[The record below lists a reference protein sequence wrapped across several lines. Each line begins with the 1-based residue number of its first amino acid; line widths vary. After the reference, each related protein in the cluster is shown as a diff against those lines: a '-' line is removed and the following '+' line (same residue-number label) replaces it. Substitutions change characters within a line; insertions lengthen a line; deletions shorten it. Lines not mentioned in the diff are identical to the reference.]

1 MFPPEK
7 KVVYTAEQAIEAL
20 QHYCAY
26 QDRCHQEARD
36 KLHELGYYGDPA
48 EEVIAE
54 LIREKYLDEER
65 FARSY
70 ARGKFKMKRWGRYRI
85 TRELKQR
92 HISAYCIRKAMTE
105 IDDNEYYGT
114 LCSELERRN
123 GIEKAGQ
130 HPYLRRRKLA
140 DYMVKRGY
148 ESGLVWEAIKE
159 LEL

>member
-1 MFPPEK
+1 MFQPPK
-7 KVVYTAEQAIEAL
+7 KVVYTAEQALEAL

-26 QDRCHQEARD
+26 QDRCHKEARE

-65 FARSY
+65 FARSF
-70 ARGKFKMKRWGRYRI
+70 ARGKFKIKRWGRYKIRA
-85 TRELKQR
+85 ELKHR
-92 HISAYCIRKAMTE
+92 HISAYCIKQAMKE
-105 IDDNEYYGT
+105 IDPSEYYGT

-148 ESGLVWEAIKE
+148 ESGMVWEAINE

>member
-1 MFPPEK
+1 MAFPQK
-7 KVVYTAEQAIEAL
+7 KIVYTAEQALEAL
-20 QHYCAY
+20 QHFCAY
-26 QDRCHQEARD
+26 QDRCHKEARE

-48 EEVIAE
+48 EEVIVE
-54 LIREKYLDEER
+54 LIKDKYLDEER
-65 FARSY
+65 FARNY
-70 ARGKFKMKRWGRYRI
+70 ARGKFRMKRWGRYKIRN
-85 TRELKQR
+85 ELKQR
-92 HISAYCIRKAMTE
+92 QISAYCIKKAMTE
-105 IDDNEYYGT
+105 IDESDYFGT

-123 GIEKAGQ
+123 KAEKAGQ